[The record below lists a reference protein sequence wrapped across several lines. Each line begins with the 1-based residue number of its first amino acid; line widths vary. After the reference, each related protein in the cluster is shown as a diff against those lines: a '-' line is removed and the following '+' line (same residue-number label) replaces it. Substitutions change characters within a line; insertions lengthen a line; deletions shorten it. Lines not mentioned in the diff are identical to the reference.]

1 MSVPNQLTVLRM
13 ALAPFIVLL
22 TFVNST
28 LSLQFALGLFII
40 AAFTDWCDGRFARKY
55 GYVSKWGK
63 ILDPIADKVL
73 VSSSFLTFY
82 VLSYIKLWMVM
93 VIIIR
98 DFIIIGLRLFAF
110 YNNKEMNTAGI
121 AKIKTVIQMS
131 LIGIIFIYMNLEKSI
146 NPNISGYIK
155 AHVLTFEDIIHKATL
170 IVTLFTAFTGA
181 FYLIEN
187 RHIVKDIIW
196 RFYKVFLPSDL

>member
-22 TFVNST
+22 TMVNTST
-28 LSLQFALGLFII
+28 SLQFALGLFII
-40 AAFTDWCDGRFARKY
+40 AAVTDWCDGQFARKY

-63 ILDPIADKVL
+63 LLDPVADKIL

-82 VLSYIKLWMVM
+82 VLSYVKLWMVM

-98 DFIIIGLRLFAF
+98 DFIVMGLRIFTF
-110 YNNKEMNTAGI
+110 HNNKQMNTTGI
-121 AKIKTVIQMS
+121 AKVKTFAQMT
-131 LIGIIFIYMNLEKSI
+131 LLGIIFVYMNLEKSVSMK
-146 NPNISGYIK
+146 ISGYIK

-170 IVTLFTAFTGA
+170 IVTIFTAFTGA
-181 FYLIEN
+181 FYLIDN

-196 RFYKVFLPSDL
+196 RFYKVFIPSDL